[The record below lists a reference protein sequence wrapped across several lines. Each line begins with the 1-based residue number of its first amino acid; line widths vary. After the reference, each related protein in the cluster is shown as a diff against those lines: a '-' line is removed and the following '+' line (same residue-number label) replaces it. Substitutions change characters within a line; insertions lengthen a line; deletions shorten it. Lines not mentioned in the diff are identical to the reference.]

1 MIVATEFVAIDG
13 EALEVGRNDDRYA
26 LLCDSTGRAISDPA
40 GLGTRRCLEFLLGL
54 QAKGRTLVCFG
65 LGYDANNW
73 CRDMKP
79 SFLRE
84 LWVEQIV
91 YWGEYRIEWL
101 PGRWFS
107 VKHIDGRFVKV
118 CEVFGFFQTSFVKT
132 LKDWGMAVPGELAQM
147 KTARGTFK
155 WRDLTRVT
163 DYCASECDLLVQLM
177 DKLQDA
183 CREAS
188 ITPKSWIGAGAIA
201 AALLQSQGMSA
212 HHQHDLD
219 IVSSPDV
226 AEHWILGAYFA
237 GRIELLH
244 QGVHHGVKGYD
255 IRSAYPAAAT
265 ALPSLAGAR
274 MSYRK
279 RYQPGADHAVWRVSW
294 ENLPGFVMPFPT
306 RKQTS
311 ISYPRSG
318 DGIYHAAEVAA
329 AKACFGDAIRVH
341 EGYVLKTR
349 RNAPLAFDWVP
360 ELYAQRAAWQKA
372 GNPAQ
377 KPLKLGLNSLYGK
390 LAQGYGYQGREPAWQ
405 CYMWAGEIT
414 ARTRAKMLLAAFSCK
429 RPIMIAT
436 DGLYCAT
443 APRSAVPEGKA
454 LGAWEHDRID
464 RLFAAQAGVYEA
476 VKHEPGNP
484 AADQN
489 GFIAVMKSRGFF
501 AKEVDYDELRA
512 AWERDGADGTY
523 TYQSKR
529 FNGLGT
535 TLHRRRLD
543 LWRTWT
549 TEARTL
555 HLMPQRKHP
564 LPDGSMQPIDGPIS
578 SEVYEPKIS
587 LTDARLLDNIQGG
600 EQPLRDD
607 V

>member
-1 MIVATEFVAIDG
+1 MTEFVAIDG
-13 EALEVGRNDDRYA
+13 EALEVSRGDDRYA
-26 LLCDSTGRAISDPA
+26 LLCDSTGRQVSDPA
-40 GLGTRRCLEFLLGL
+40 GLSTTRCLEFLLGL
-54 QAKGRTLVCFG
+54 AQKGRTLVCFG

-79 SFLRE
+79 GYLRE
-84 LWVEQIV
+84 LWAEQIV

-107 VKHIDGRFVKV
+107 IKHVDGRFVKV

-132 LKDWGMAVPGELAQM
+132 LKDWGMEVPGELAQM
-147 KTARGTFK
+147 KTDRGTFK
-155 WRDLTRVT
+155 WRDLGRVT
-163 DYCASECDLLVQLM
+163 AYCHSECELLVTLM

-201 AALLQSQGMSA
+201 AALLQSQGMA
-212 HHQHDLD
+212 VHHHHDLD
-219 IVSSPDV
+219 IVSDPAV
-226 AEHWILGAYFA
+226 AETWILGAYFA

-244 QGVHHGVKGYD
+244 QGVHQNVKGYD

-265 ALPSLAGAR
+265 LLPSLDGAT
-274 MSYRK
+274 MVHRK
-279 RYQPGADHAVWRVSW
+279 RYAPDAQHAVWRVSW
-294 ENLPGFVMPFPT
+294 SELPGFIMPFPT
-306 RKQTS
+306 RQKTS

-318 DGIYHAAEVAA
+318 TGIYHAAEVSAA
-329 AKACFGDAIRVH
+329 RACFGDAIVVH
-341 EGYVLKTR
+341 EGYVLKPR
-349 RNAPLAFDWVP
+349 KNAPRAFDWVP
-360 ELYAQRAAWQKA
+360 ELYAQRAAWQRA

-414 ARTRAKMLLAAFSCK
+414 SRTRAKMLLAAFAARK
-429 RPIMIAT
+429 PIMIAT

-443 APRSAVPEGKA
+443 APRKAVPEGKA
-454 LGAWEHDRID
+454 LGAWEHDHID
-464 RLFAAQAGVYEA
+464 TLFAAQAGVYEA
-476 VKHEPGNP
+476 LKHEPDNED
-484 AADQN
+484 ADEH
-489 GFIAVMKSRGFF
+489 GFITVMKSRGFF
-501 AKEVDYDELRA
+501 AKEVDYGQLRD
-512 AWERDGADGTY
+512 AWERDGPNGEY

-535 TLHRRRLD
+535 TLHRNRLD

-549 TEARTL
+549 TEPRTL

-564 LPDGSMQPIDGPIS
+564 LPDGSLQPIDGPVD
-578 SEVYEPKIS
+578 SEPYTPKIS
-587 LTDARLLDNIQGG
+587 LTDARILENIQGG